1 MSFLIILSDPLNI
14 RYTTGLKMTNS
25 YVVLSDKLKIK
36 KIFTH
41 MLFLGE
47 APLSQKKYMFCTPEQ
62 MRGCLTDYMAEH
74 GAETIYCDRPK
85 KLRGLFAKG
94 VMHKYS
100 SADANRRIKTDIE
113 KSSIKQAVKI
123 SEDAFL
129 KALENVKEGITELE
143 LKAEIDYFMYQYGAE
158 NLAFPTITAFSE
170 NASMPHHSPAYRKLK
185 RGDYVLID
193 WGAMYKGYCADITRM
208 VTFGK
213 YSAQMTAH
221 LHNLRETQQ
230 EIIDLISAGEKKVS
244 IFNKIYV
251 DKIGK
256 NHIFHSLGHG
266 FGLEVHEPPFLRE
279 NTILKPGN
287 MITIE
292 PGLYEAGKFGARIE
306 DDIFITEHGGEVL
319 TSLEKI
325 IKL

>member
-1 MSFLIILSDPLNI
+1 
-14 RYTTGLKMTNS
+14 MTDS
-25 YVVLSDKLKIK
+25 YVVLSDKLEIQ

-41 MLFLGE
+41 LLFLGE
-47 APLSQKKYMFCTPEQ
+47 APVPQKKYTFCAPEQ
-62 MRGCLTDYMAEH
+62 MRGCLADYMAEQD
-74 GAETIYCDRPK
+74 AETIYCDRPRN
-85 KLRGLFAKG
+85 LRGLFAKG
-94 VMHKYS
+94 VMRKYT
-100 SADANRRIKTDIE
+100 SADSNRRIKTDAE
-113 KSSIKQAVKI
+113 KSSIRQAVRI

-129 KALENVKEGITELE
+129 KALENAKEGMTELE

-208 VTFGK
+208 VIFGNC
-213 YSAQMTAH
+213 SASMNAH
-221 LHNLRETQQ
+221 FRNLRETQQ
-230 EIIDLISAGEKKVS
+230 KIIDLILAGEKKVR

-279 NTILKPGN
+279 STVLKPGN

-292 PGLYEAGKFGARIE
+292 PGIYEAGKFGARIE